1 MEIKDLRNTYRA
13 PQAKVVEII
22 VCQGIL
28 SESNEQNEKLDYVDR
43 SNDIW

>member
-1 MEIKDLRNTYRA
+1 MEIKDLRSTYRA
-13 PQAKVVEII
+13 PLAKVVEII
-22 VCQGIL
+22 VVQGIL